1 MKGIKFWNNKSSIT
15 CSAIGKFTQEVTE
28 KISKTLPNVTH

>member
-1 MKGIKFWNNKSSIT
+1 MKGIKFWNNKSLIK
-15 CSAIGKFTQEVTE
+15 CSAIGKVTQEVME